1 MDESI
6 LEYFEKNK
14 MQYIRDICDLVGE
27 KFFDQL
33 LQCNPQFEL
42 KKKKKKKTEKKKIE
56 KKIYGK
62 CQALTQ
68 CGKQCSRNIY
78 EQDKTY
84 CGLHYKQ
91 PFGNTELGHVKKQ
104 KNTFVQN

>member
-14 MQYIRDICDLVGE
+14 MQYIRDICELVGE

-42 KKKKKKKTEKKKIE
+42 KKKKKKE
-56 KKIYGK
+56 
-62 CQALTQ
+62 
-68 CGKQCSRNIY
+68 N
-78 EQDKTY
+78 
-84 CGLHYKQ
+84 
-91 PFGNTELGHVKKQ
+91 
-104 KNTFVQN
+104 